1 LRISARFW
9 TWPKAPREDPGAR
22 PLLQRYA
29 RARHA
34 DILARVTGIDA
45 LNRASMVE
53 AQGLRDMRMRAL
65 DAIYRVAP
73 VRRVL
78 MQTGLGARG

>member
-9 TWPKAPREDPGAR
+9 TWPKAIAR
-22 PLLQRYA
+22 SRCA
-29 RARHA
+29 CRSFAIRRARHA

>member
-1 LRISARFW
+1 M
-9 TWPKAPREDPGAR
+9 TPGHR
-22 PLLQRYA
+22 PFCALWA
-29 RARHA
+29 RAPCRH
-34 DILARVTGIDA
+34 LARVTGIDA

-73 VRRVL
+73 GASGADAD
-78 MQTGLGARG
+78 GLGARG

>member
-1 LRISARFW
+1 MTPAH
-9 TWPKAPREDPGAR
+9 R
-22 PLLQRYA
+22 PCCATLWA
-29 RARHA
+29 RAHA

-78 MQTGLGARG
+78 MQTGFGARG